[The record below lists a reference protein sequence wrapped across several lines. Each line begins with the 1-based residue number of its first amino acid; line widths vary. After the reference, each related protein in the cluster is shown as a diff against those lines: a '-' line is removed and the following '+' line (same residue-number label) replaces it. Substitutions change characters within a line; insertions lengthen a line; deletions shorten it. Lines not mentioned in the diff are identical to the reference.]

1 MGKVDRSLEAKI
13 WRGIGRTLLERRE
26 TYRPRRTHC
35 CRNRINERK
44 QKLQLGGN
52 SMHQDQLS
60 HVWRLLLTSE

>member
-13 WRGIGRTLLERRE
+13 WRGIGRE

-60 HVWRLLLTSE
+60 HVWRLLLTFK